1 MEKGQ
6 GPPPEPAP
14 PYPGPPVDYNVGVY
28 QAQPGIQPSQQP
40 VYLHSPQQAQPGQ
53 QPVYLH
59 SPQQAQP
66 GQQPVYLHSPQQ
78 AQPVTQVVVVQ
89 HLPTD
94 APGQMMCPHCQS
106 AVVTKTEHKNGLLT
120 WLICG
125 GLGII
130 GCWPC
135 CLIPF
140 CVDDCKDV
148 EHTCPTC
155 NNVLHIHKR
164 M

>member
-28 QAQPGIQPSQQP
+28 QAQPGIQPS
-40 VYLHSPQQAQPGQ
+40 
-53 QPVYLH
+53 
-59 SPQQAQP
+59 
-66 GQQPVYLHSPQQ
+66 QQPVYLHSPQQ